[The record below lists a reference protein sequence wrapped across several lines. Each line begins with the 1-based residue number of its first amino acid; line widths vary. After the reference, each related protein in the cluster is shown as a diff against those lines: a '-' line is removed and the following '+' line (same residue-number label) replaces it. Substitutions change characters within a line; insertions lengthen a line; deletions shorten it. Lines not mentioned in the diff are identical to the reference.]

1 MVGKFGD
8 KAFEFEWYDFYFCTT
23 ATTGDDKLFLE
34 VLVLLLA
41 NNIIFNELTRLP

>member
-8 KAFEFEWYDFYFCTT
+8 KAFVSEWYDFDFCTT
-23 ATTGDDKLFLE
+23 ATTGDDRLFLE